1 MIQGMDGWAEAASA
15 PMAAE
20 GPVFATGPEVASGPA
35 AGAAVLGLG
44 GCLDYEVSWDAHA
57 LEDLAR
63 EHAVAPGDLERGD
76 VIRSTRELICSILAF
91 LRDGVGGERAVASLD
106 TIEEVS
112 SRFTRR
118 VTVGGT
124 NVRAALAMSR
134 LGIPSTLHLVS
145 IDDTFRRLLPP
156 DVKHV
161 CSGEGDSLNPH
172 LIVQFPAGA
181 RIRVGDEVIVA
192 PRANRLIYVCDE
204 PNVQMRIDDGLGDML
219 ADAQVFLVSG
229 FNAMVSEEALRQ
241 RIASMADAIARL
253 PDDAVVVFEDA
264 GYHVPA
270 LSDVLIDGLVD
281 SIDLYGMN
289 EDELQGR
296 IGRELDLEDPAA
308 VAAALAEVAD
318 AIPGPTLMV
327 HTSQWALAYGDDAAR
342 YAEALDGGIA
352 LAGTRYLVGD
362 ALDAA
367 AYARTL
373 ELPRQPAGVRF
384 AEAIE
389 ALLGDRVV
397 CRATRVLETRTPTTI
412 GLGDTF
418 VGGAVAALVAPGR
431 VAPGQVPPGAS
442 GPGYTAVAGQPTEAA
457 R

>member
-1 MIQGMDGWAEAASA
+1 MIQGMDGWAEAASG
-15 PMAAE
+15 PLAAE
-20 GPVFATGPEVASGPA
+20 GPVVQTGPEVAPGSA

-44 GCLDYEVSWDAHA
+44 GCLDYEVSWDATA

-63 EHAVAPGDLERGD
+63 EHAVALEDLDRGD

-112 SRFTRR
+112 SRFPRR

-124 NVRAALAMSR
+124 NVRAAIAMSR
-134 LGIPSTLHLVS
+134 IGIPSTLHLVS

-156 DVKHV
+156 DVLHV

-172 LIVQFPAGA
+172 LIVQFPQGA
-181 RIRVGDEVIVA
+181 RVQVGDEVIVA

-204 PNVQMRIDDGLGDML
+204 PNVQMEIDDGLGDML
-219 ADAQVFLVSG
+219 ADAHVFLISG
-229 FNAMVSEEALRQ
+229 FNAMVSEEALRD
-241 RIASMADAIARL
+241 RLASMADAITRL
-253 PDDAVVVFEDA
+253 PEDALVVFEDA

-270 LSDVLIDGLVD
+270 LSEVLIDGLAD

-289 EDELQGR
+289 EDELQSR
-296 IGRELDLEDPAA
+296 VGRELDLEDPAA
-308 VAAALAEVAD
+308 IADALAEVA
-318 AIPGPTLMV
+318 AQIAGPTLMV
-327 HTSQWALAYGDDAAR
+327 HTSQWALAYGPDAAR

-362 ALDAA
+362 ALDAD

-373 ELPRQPAGVRF
+373 ALPRQEAGVRF
-384 AEAIE
+384 SEGIE

-397 CRATRVLETRTPTTI
+397 SRATRVLDTSTPTTI

-418 VGGAVAALVAPGR
+418 VGGVVAALVAPGR
-431 VAPGQVPPGAS
+431 VAPHDGA
-442 GPGYTAVAGQPTEAA
+442 PAVA